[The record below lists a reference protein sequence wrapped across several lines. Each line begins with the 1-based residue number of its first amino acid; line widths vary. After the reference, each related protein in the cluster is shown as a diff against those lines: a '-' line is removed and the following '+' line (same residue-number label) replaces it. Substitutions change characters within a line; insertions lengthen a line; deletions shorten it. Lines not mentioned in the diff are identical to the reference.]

1 MLLEKITRE
10 MVQIIQKRQEH
21 FLFQSSPD
29 TDTDTETVHIQ
40 TYNMLY
46 NAKVHT
52 YIFIGGSTKSSEDI

>member
-40 TYNMLY
+40 HVVRCTVYPVQYTMLR
-46 NAKVHT
+46 
-52 YIFIGGSTKSSEDI
+52 

>member
-40 TYNMLY
+40 H
-46 NAKVHT
+46 VVQC
-52 YIFIGGSTKSSEDI
+52 

>member
-29 TDTDTETVHIQ
+29 TETVYTYV

-52 YIFIGGSTKSSEDI
+52 YIFIYVHV

>member
-29 TDTDTETVHIQ
+29 TETVHIQ
-40 TYNMLY
+40 HVVRCTVYPVQY
-46 NAKVHT
+46 T
-52 YIFIGGSTKSSEDI
+52 QC